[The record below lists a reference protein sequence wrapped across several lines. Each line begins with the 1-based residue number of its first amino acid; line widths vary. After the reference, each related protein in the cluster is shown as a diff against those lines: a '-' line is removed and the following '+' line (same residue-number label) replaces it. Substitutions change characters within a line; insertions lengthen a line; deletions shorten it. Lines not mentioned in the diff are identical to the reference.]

1 MVSYEKYRQLALD
14 MIMAGVRAA
23 DPTNAV
29 KNNVKLEGRRL
40 LISGVEY
47 DLDKYDRVLLF
58 GIGKASTP
66 MCAAFESILEPDGG
80 LAITKLGEEIS
91 IVETKTIPI
100 RRAYHPEPREV
111 NIQYSQEIWDMV
123 DAISPNEK
131 VLIVFMVS
139 GGGSALFEIPP
150 EGVSVDDLFQMN
162 RNLMWC
168 GANIYEINTIRKHV
182 SKVKGGRFAQFCAEK
197 GADVA
202 ALIVS
207 DVVGDDLSVIA
218 SGPTY
223 KDDSTFAD
231 AIRLLKEYNIWDKTP
246 ESIRRY
252 MEKGLNDP
260 SMEPPREVPANTKN
274 FLIATN
280 RVAVEAAKEVAEA
293 AGLPAVILTT
303 QNTGEAKYIAKCVM
317 GIAKE
322 IQDSGNPFQ
331 PPVALIMGGEMTVT
345 FDWEDANGFGP
356 NREFVLASAI
366 EIADRDSIVVAGVDT
381 DGVDGEGK
389 SGAIADTRTVHRT
402 DLNAKYYLEKH
413 DAEIYFDALGDSI
426 QFESRTNV
434 NDLDVIIVGPKGAW
448 K

>member
-1 MVSYEKYRQLALD
+1 MSYEKYRQLAKE

-29 KNNVKLEGRRL
+29 RNNVRVEGRHL
-40 LISGVEY
+40 IISGTEY

-66 MCAAFESILEPDGG
+66 MCAAFESILVPDGG
-80 LAITKLGEEIS
+80 LAITKLGAEIN

-111 NIQYSQEIWDMV
+111 NIEYSQEIWDMV
-123 DAISPNEK
+123 NAISPDDK

-139 GGGSALFEIPP
+139 GGGSALFDLPP
-150 EGVSVDDLFQMN
+150 EGVSIDDLFLLN

-168 GANIYEINTIRKHV
+168 GATIYDINTIRKHV
-182 SKVKGGRFAQFCAEK
+182 SKVKGGRFAQFCAQK

-223 KDDSTFAD
+223 KDDTTFED
-231 AIRLLKEYNIWDKTP
+231 AIRLMKEYGIWDKSP
-246 ESIRRY
+246 ESVRKHL
-252 MEKGLNDP
+252 EKGLTDP

-274 FLIATN
+274 FLIGTN
-280 RVAVEAAKEVAEA
+280 MVAVQAAKQVAEE
-293 AGLPAVILTT
+293 AGLPTMILTT

-322 IQDSGNPFQ
+322 IQDSGNPVK
-331 PPVALIMGGEMTVT
+331 PPVAIIMGGEMTVT

-366 EIADRDSIVVAGVDT
+366 EIANRDSIVVAGVDT

-389 SGAIADTRTVHRT
+389 SGAIADPRTVHRT
-402 DLNAKYYLEKH
+402 KLNAKYYLDKH
-413 DAEIYFDALGDSI
+413 DAEIYFDDLGDSL